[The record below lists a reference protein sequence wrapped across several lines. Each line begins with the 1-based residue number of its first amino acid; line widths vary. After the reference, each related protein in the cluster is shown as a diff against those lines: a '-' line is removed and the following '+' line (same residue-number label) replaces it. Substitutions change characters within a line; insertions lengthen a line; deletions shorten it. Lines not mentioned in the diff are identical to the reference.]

1 MKGLAGA
8 RRFAREALL
17 LSLAALGLGAAAS
30 AQVICSAPCAQ
41 VRAGP
46 ERTGTTIVAPSL
58 DGLEGGSRAAG
69 WTQAALRRPAGW
81 SSAMQ
86 RHDVVVGAVDPDHDD
101 GYEYRL
107 PYRDNESHPVIQGY
121 GAKLSHRGAEQF
133 TVDFGMALGTPVHA
147 ARDGVVALV
156 EDSHTAGCWRDD
168 CARLAN
174 FIVVLHPD
182 GTTGEYFHLQQGSA
196 RVRLGDRVLRGQPLA
211 LSGNTG
217 YTTAPH
223 LHFGVYRLGSD
234 GRTQSVAVRFSTR
247 EGPIS
252 EPRAGARYLNSPEG

>member
-1 MKGLAGA
+1 MKGLTRA
-8 RRFAREALL
+8 RRFSCAALL
-17 LSLAALGLGAAAS
+17 LSLATLGFGARLS
-30 AQVICSAPCAQ
+30 ADVICSAPCAEARQ
-41 VRAGP
+41 GP
-46 ERTGTTIVAPSL
+46 ERTSTSIAPPAL
-58 DGLEGGSRAAG
+58 DGLDGGSRTAG
-69 WTQAALRRPAGW
+69 WTHAPPRRPVAW
-81 SSAMQ
+81 SSAME
-86 RHDVVVGAVDPDHDD
+86 RHDFVVGAVDPDHDD
-101 GYEYRL
+101 GYAYRL
-107 PYRDNESHPVIQGY
+107 PYGDNESHPVIQGY

-147 ARDGVVALV
+147 ARDGLVALV
-156 EDSHTAGCWRDD
+156 EDSHAAGCWRDD

-196 RVRLGDRVLRGQPLA
+196 RVRLGERVRRGQLLA
-211 LSGNTG
+211 RSGNTG

-223 LHFGVYRLGSD
+223 LHFGVYRLRSD
-234 GRTQSVAVRFSTR
+234 GRTQSVGVRFLTR